1 MTPALSPRPPDSPSL
16 ALGTRESVDP
26 EIPFPG
32 VGEVFLHEH
41 EGAGGATYEYG
52 ILAAL
57 LHSRVEDTVVPCL
70 GVEVLCGVSVAHI
83 EYQLEPRA
91 PIPSSELA

>member
-41 EGAGGATYEYG
+41 KGTGGATYEYG